1 MYFTDRMKPLYR
13 KIMSNFIQLP
23 EFKKE
28 LKRLSKKYPSLKGD
42 IEDVKPILLSQP
54 CGIGKNFTNV
64 CSFEKVKIVKARIHC
79 ESLRKRAIRLIYSYR
94 ENEIKF
100 IFIELYFKGEKEN
113 EDKERIV
120 KYLKNYE

>member
-13 KIMSNFIQLP
+13 KTMSNFIQLP
-23 EFKKE
+23 EFEKE
-28 LKRLSKKYPSLKGD
+28 LKRLSKKYPSLDND
-42 IEDVKPILLSQP
+42 IEDIKPILLSQL
-54 CGIGKNFTNV
+54 CGIGKNFTIIY
-64 CSFEKVKIVKARIHC
+64 SFDKTKIVKARIHC
-79 ESLRKRAIRLIYSYR
+79 ESLRKRTIRLIYSYR

-113 EDKERIV
+113 EDRERII